1 MTRKARRHLLL
12 TCLAL
17 AAGAALLSR
26 PATPVHHDRPI
37 ERVLDYFAPD
47 SPRTSPR
54 NHRWRLVT
62 DPSIATPAPAQLQI
76 GPFKGR
82 TALHFQTAFAEYSS
96 TPTVIAQHLLDSAK
110 PFGSPA
116 NAYQGLLLIV
126 YADTPRLAVQ
136 LRTPDCKQHDQYY
149 HLPITPNN
157 KWQRLLLP
165 FNQFKP
171 HRLTA
176 PLDTSR
182 LQSIALAP
190 TGPPGPANLY
200 LDRLSFYQEPAMN
213 KKLTPQEAHVI
224 LQKGTEAPFSGQYYR
239 HFEKGAYTCKQ
250 CGNVLF
256 DSASKFHSEC
266 GWPSFDDQLPD
277 AVLALPDPD
286 GRRTEIICANCKGH
300 LGHIFKGEQL
310 TPKNQRYCVNSLS
323 LDFIPQN
330 QRQTERA
337 LFASGCFWGTQYHL
351 QRATGV
357 IATTV
362 GYTAGHTQNP
372 TYAQVCTDST
382 GHAETV
388 EVLFDTTKTSF
399 ETLARLFFETHDF
412 TQLNR
417 QGPDIGSQYRS
428 AIFYLNPDQKRVAQQ
443 LIDQLR
449 QKTFDVKTELTPA
462 STFWPAEDYHQDY
475 YNKNGKTPYCHV
487 YRKIFD

>member
-1 MTRKARRHLLL
+1 
-12 TCLAL
+12 
-17 AAGAALLSR
+17 
-26 PATPVHHDRPI
+26 
-37 ERVLDYFAPD
+37 
-47 SPRTSPR
+47 
-54 NHRWRLVT
+54 
-62 DPSIATPAPAQLQI
+62 
-76 GPFKGR
+76 
-82 TALHFQTAFAEYSS
+82 
-96 TPTVIAQHLLDSAK
+96 
-110 PFGSPA
+110 
-116 NAYQGLLLIV
+116 
-126 YADTPRLAVQ
+126 
-136 LRTPDCKQHDQYY
+136 
-149 HLPITPNN
+149 
-157 KWQRLLLP
+157 
-165 FNQFKP
+165 
-171 HRLTA
+171 
-176 PLDTSR
+176 
-182 LQSIALAP
+182 
-190 TGPPGPANLY
+190 
-200 LDRLSFYQEPAMN
+200 MN
-213 KKLTPQEAHVI
+213 KKLTPQEAHII
-224 LQKGTEAPFSGQYYR
+224 LQRGTEAPFSGQYYR

-428 AIFYLNPDQKRVAQQ
+428 AIFYLNPDQKRIAQQ

-449 QKTFDVKTELTPA
+449 QKAFDVKTELTPA